1 MAKPQRLPAGLS
13 ATYAQVTGSLP
24 ERTAAN
30 LYSVVVGV
38 VAAGGAIGWP
48 AVPSRF
54 EFDEW
59 LTDVVDAVRV
69 GDAIGVLAGGAGG
82 SVLGF
87 GYWRR
92 YARPTLRVNAD
103 IEKVFVAPGARGAGI
118 GRGLTSLLTESARRA
133 GIETLTLD
141 VRGDNTGAIR
151 LYERLGF
158 TEYGRRRG
166 FVAFGMF
173 RYDQVLMS
181 LNTAR
186 PEQR

>member
-1 MAKPQRLPAGLS
+1 MEKSQRLPAALS
-13 ATYAQVTGSLP
+13 PATATYAQVTGPLP

-48 AVPSRF
+48 SVPSRA

-59 LTDVVDAVRV
+59 LAEVVSAVRA
-69 GDAIGVLAGGAGG
+69 GDGIAVLAGGAGG
-82 SVLGF
+82 AVLGF

-92 YARPTLRVNAD
+92 YERPTLRVNAD
-103 IEKVFVAPGARGAGI
+103 VEKVFVGPGARGAGI
-118 GRGLTSLLTESARRA
+118 GQRLISLLVESARQT

-158 TEYGRRRG
+158 TEYGRRRS
-166 FVAFGMF
+166 FVAFGAH

-181 LNTAR
+181 LK
-186 PEQR
+186 P